1 MAIKLQIRRDTAA
14 QWTANNT
21 VVLLEGE
28 IGYETDTRN
37 MKVGD
42 GATTWDNLKYQ
53 APYYTAANSGAANT
67 VLSINAGSG
76 RVGIGNASPA
86 STLDVTGQV
95 RVRGTSAYSE
105 PADNVA
111 ALNYDSTTG
120 VMTVDARN
128 SGGST
133 VVAVR
138 TSNSNVGAERLR
150 VASNGNVGIG
160 TNNPQSQV
168 HIEGTAPVIRLK
180 DTTDGNNAY
189 SVIDGNNDDGSVVIS
204 ADPGGAGKGASTI
217 SLAIDNTTRLQ
228 ATTSG
233 VAITG
238 TTTSSQL
245 LTASEGF
252 TVASGTITVPSNS
265 ISGGALTTNSVILAK
280 LGQQSTPVL
289 LGTPSGTSTATN
301 ISALTQAQAQ
311 TMLGL
316 PTRSLGSVSV
326 VGLQGETTQKNA
338 SLAIGAWA
346 QFEFTNFNGLN
357 TMGVAL
363 HTWLYL
369 VCRQSS
375 SGSQI
380 AITIQTGVV
389 SQFDI
394 ASATGLSPSSGYNFC
409 VCRIA

>member
-42 GATTWDNLKYQ
+42 GATIWDNLKYQ
-53 APYYTAANSGAANT
+53 APYYTGTNSSLLT
-67 VLSINAGSG
+67 TTLSVDQTNN
-76 RVGIGNASPA
+76 RVGIGTVSPQTNLHINSANPGAYIRFSNTTNATHGTLGQDA
-86 STLDVTGQV
+86 SSNNVLNAAIGHVFQCNGV
-95 RVRGTSAYSE
+95 ERVRIG
-105 PADNVA
+105 
-111 ALNYDSTTG
+111 L
-120 VMTVDARN
+120 
-128 SGGST
+128 GGS
-133 VVAVR
+133 
-138 TSNSNVGAERLR
+138 
-150 VASNGNVGIG
+150 VGIG
-160 TNNPQSQV
+160 TSSPQSQV
-168 HIEGTAPVIRLK
+168 HIEGTTPVIRLK
-180 DTTDGNNAY
+180 DTTAANTAHCL
-189 SVIDGNNDDGSVVIS
+189 IDANNDDGSVVIA
-204 ADPGGAGKGASTI
+204 ADPTGQGAAASTV
-217 SLAIDNTTRLQ
+217 SLSVDNTTRLQ

-238 TTTSSQL
+238 TTTSSGL
-245 LTASEGF
+245 LTASDGF
-252 TVASGTITVPSNS
+252 TVASGTITVPSTS

-338 SLAIGAWA
+338 SLALGAWA
-346 QFEFTNFNGLN
+346 QFEFNTFNGLN
-357 TMGVAL
+357 NMGVAG

-375 SGSQI
+375 GGSQI

-389 SQFDI
+389 TQLDI
-394 ASATGLSPSSGYNFC
+394 ASATGLSSSSGYNFC